1 MAPTWKLELSS
12 NRRDMN
18 PDVSNAELTSPL
30 VSILTPTFNHGRFLA
45 SCLDSVLAQEYMH
58 WELVVLDDGSTD
70 ETVSIANSYAKRDSR
85 IRVFTRENRGPA
97 QLASLYNKGL
107 ELTSGDWI
115 AILEGDDFWPPG
127 KLERQVTWA
136 APGAALTFGRC
147 IIVDIDGIPTIAPRQ
162 QAPLKIMTNSPVG
175 SAFAAFIKQTNFIPA
190 VTAMVRRQHL
200 LDIGGFIQ
208 GTGMMQVDFSTWCVL
223 AARLPFQYFDEVLG
237 FWRRHESSITST
249 RMAEM
254 VISKK
259 EFLEAFIEK
268 HPEIAALL
276 EREYAIEWR
285 VELQDAASE
294 FWIQWRTAQQK
305 LQVRDF
311 RSARRHYQRAFV
323 GGTGFRRKAMAL
335 AGWLAALLHFNVLV
349 MRHESPARAAMPSR
363 GFPAGRRDSA

>member
-1 MAPTWKLELSS
+1 MSS
-12 NRRDMN
+12 NCKEMN
-18 PDVSNAELTSPL
+18 PDVSNTGLTSSL
-30 VSILTPTFNHGRFLA
+30 VSILTPTFNHGRFLT
-45 SCLDSVLAQEYMH
+45 SCLDSVLAQEYTH
-58 WELVVLDDGSTD
+58 WELIVLDDGSTD
-70 ETVSIANSYAKRDSR
+70 DTVSIANAYANRDSR
-85 IRVFTRENRGPA
+85 IRVFTRDNRGPA
-97 QLASLYNKGL
+97 HLASLYNKGL

-115 AILEGDDFWPPG
+115 AILEGDDFWPAG
-127 KLERQVTWA
+127 KLERQVTSA
-136 APGAALTFGRC
+136 VPSAALTFGRC
-147 IIVDIDGIPTIAPRQ
+147 IIVDINGVPIVAPRQ

-175 SAFAAFIKQTNFIPA
+175 SAFAAFVKQTNFIPA

-208 GTGMMQVDFSTWCVL
+208 GTGMMQVDFSTWCAL

-259 EFLEAFIEK
+259 EFLEVFIEK

-276 EREYAIEWR
+276 QQEYAIEWR
-285 VELQDAASE
+285 AALQDAASE

-311 RSARRHYQRAFV
+311 QSARRHYQRAFV
-323 GGTGFRRKAMAL
+323 GGAGLRRKGMAL
-335 AGWLAALLHFNVLV
+335 AGWLAALLHVNMLV
-349 MRHESPARAAMPSR
+349 IRHESPVRAPMPIRAVRARS
-363 GFPAGRRDSA
+363 RDSA